1 MSFSRVALESRRC
14 RTIILAVRPPLAAH
28 SHREVT
34 PFPLL
39 TERAPSA
46 DGLYPL
52 ENGRWTLKAQPARL
66 PYPCLQTLS
75 AMDAIG
81 HRSYRKDASDTLR
94 AAYCTTRSE
103 ERRVGKECV
112 STCRSRWSQYHEKK
126 KGTN

>member
-75 AMDAIG
+75 AIEAIG
-81 HRSYRKDASDTLR
+81 RMLPTPCA
-94 AAYCTTRSE
+94 
-103 ERRVGKECV
+103 RRIAPRLCGAWKIAGELHV
-112 STCRSRWSQYHEKK
+112 SAVAIGCIR
-126 KGTN
+126 

>member
-46 DGLYPL
+46 DGLYSL
-52 ENGRWTLKAQPARL
+52 EHDRWTLKAQPARL
-66 PYPCLQTLS
+66 PYPSLKTLS
-75 AMDAIG
+75 APEAIG
-81 HRSYRKDASDTLR
+81 RMRTAEHTSELTPLMRSSYDGF
-94 AAYCTTRSE
+94 C
-103 ERRVGKECV
+103 
-112 STCRSRWSQYHEKK
+112 
-126 KGTN
+126 